1 MTRLN
6 RREFIQASTA
16 SLLLDGAKVS
26 ASPGGPGET
35 ADSAQ
40 SVRVE
45 QKSYTWEWSPSDDRF
60 RLLDKEG
67 RMMTSGIL
75 QPAVIVQRGG
85 NKQARKCVSGKPA
98 GHTARDGSVTVS
110 YAGVNGN
117 GRLSVTWRFDDEA
130 LWLDPIVYDSADS
143 ENIVALH
150 YFAQGTGEAARPTL
164 DNFYLILPGICES
177 PGMSPIVTSDLGLNM
192 TSWLG
197 RGSSPTP
204 GLLQQWG
211 LPAHFFCGLHRNKS
225 GAIKS
230 SLTQY
235 LSQAF
240 CCGLAELPSGDL
252 FLETREGR
260 HSLIVSYRSDLWENL
275 HGPGQLSLGA
285 KLYWAVGPN
294 YYQAI
299 RAYYR
304 GLVQAG
310 VSQKKTNS
318 PRKNAVAL
326 SPQFNCWGAE
336 VASEKEGAKL
346 DEATLRSF
354 YKDLKASGMK
364 AGMFVIDDKWEG
376 KYGNLEHS
384 ADRFPHFEEF
394 REQVRA
400 DGLHFGLWAAFMRCQ
415 DPADLGLNVS
425 HMLRLAD
432 GKPLISGGGD
442 SKYYILDFTQP
453 EVEKV
458 LRERARRFAERY
470 KADLVKFDFGYELP
484 PLSVAAP
491 KDMSWAGER
500 LMLKGLEVVVKGMR
514 EANPDQVVMY
524 YCLSPLFAEYFDLH
538 SPDDLFMAAGEYD
551 FEANRRFFFSSL
563 LGEIG
568 MPTYGSGGYDWVT
581 MPEIW
586 FDSALIGTLGSLNSF
601 VGDEQDAMPTPERIA
616 KYNGLCQVLRTSNC
630 FTIEPVDAD
639 YLSVTR
645 GAHSSSWARFES
657 GELVGVALRTRRLNG
672 QSGPAKFRDIV
683 QASAS
688 VVAASKTSD
697 GIAGT
702 TRLAVVPY
710 GEGELV
716 IQRSDR
722 QASEAAVTEHYFG
735 GNSKESRVQIR
746 EGTLRLPLRERDEN
760 GLPLEWIELNV
771 PA

>member
-1 MTRLN
+1 M
-6 RREFIQASTA
+6 
-16 SLLLDGAKVS
+16 D
-26 ASPGGPGET
+26 
-35 ADSAQ
+35 DSAQ

-45 QKSYTWEWSPSDDRF
+45 QKNYTWEWSRSDDRF
-60 RLLDKEG
+60 RLLDRQG
-67 RMMTSGIL
+67 RVMTSGIL
-75 QPAVIVQRGG
+75 QPAVIVQPGG
-85 NKQARKCVSGKPA
+85 NKQARKCVGGKPV
-98 GHTARDGSVTVS
+98 GHSAREGSVTVS

-117 GRLSVTWRFDDEA
+117 GKLSVTWRFDDEA
-130 LWLDPIVYDSADS
+130 LWLEPIVYDSPDS
-143 ENIVALH
+143 DNIVALH
-150 YFAQGTGEAARPTL
+150 YFAQGTGQDARPTL
-164 DNFYLILPGICES
+164 DNFYLILPGISES

-211 LPAHFFCGLHRNKS
+211 LPAHFFCGCHRTKP
-225 GAIKS
+225 GAVRS
-230 SLTQY
+230 SLTKY
-235 LSQAF
+235 VSEAF
-240 CCGLAELPSGDL
+240 CCGLAELPNGDL

-260 HSLIVSYRSDLWENL
+260 HSLIVSYRSDLWGNL
-275 HGPGQLSLGA
+275 RGPGQLNLGA

-294 YYQAI
+294 YYEAI

-304 GLVQAG
+304 GLVRAG
-310 VSQKKTNS
+310 VIQEKTNS
-318 PRKNAVAL
+318 ANKNAVTL

-336 VASEKEGAKL
+336 VAVEKEGAKL
-346 DEATLRSF
+346 GEATLRSF
-354 YKDLKASGMK
+354 YKDLKGSGMK
-364 AGMFVIDDKWEG
+364 AGTFVIDDKWEG
-376 KYGNLEHS
+376 EYGNLEHS
-384 ADRFPHFEEF
+384 EERFPHFEEF

-415 DPADLGLNVS
+415 DPADLGLDVS
-425 HMLRLAD
+425 HMLHLAD

-458 LRERARRFAERY
+458 LRARAKRFAERY
-470 KADLVKFDFGYELP
+470 KPDLVKFDFGYELP

-500 LMLKGLEVVVKGMR
+500 LMLKGLEVVVKGLR

-524 YCLSPLFAEYFDLH
+524 YCLSPLFIEYFDLH

-551 FEANRRFFFSSL
+551 VEANRRFFFSSL

-581 MPEIW
+581 MPETW
-586 FDSALIGTLGSLNSF
+586 FDSALLGTLGSLNSF

-616 KYNGLCQVLRTSNC
+616 KYNGLSHLLRASNF

-645 GAHSSSWARFES
+645 GAHASSWGRFES
-657 GELVGVALRTRRLNG
+657 GELVGVALRTRRLDG
-672 QSGPAKFRDIV
+672 REGAGKFRDIV
-683 QASAS
+683 RTTTS
-688 VVAASKTSD
+688 VVAASKTSH
-697 GIAGT
+697 GLAKT

-735 GNSKESRVQIR
+735 GNSKESRIEIR
-746 EGTLRLPLRERDEN
+746 EGTLRLPLRERDET
-760 GLPLEWIELNV
+760 GSPVEWIEVLV
-771 PA
+771 ALTAASG

>member
-1 MTRLN
+1 
-6 RREFIQASTA
+6 
-16 SLLLDGAKVS
+16 
-26 ASPGGPGET
+26 
-35 ADSAQ
+35 
-40 SVRVE
+40 
-45 QKSYTWEWSPSDDRF
+45 
-60 RLLDKEG
+60 
-67 RMMTSGIL
+67 
-75 QPAVIVQRGG
+75 
-85 NKQARKCVSGKPA
+85 
-98 GHTARDGSVTVS
+98 
-110 YAGVNGN
+110 
-117 GRLSVTWRFDDEA
+117 
-130 LWLDPIVYDSADS
+130 
-143 ENIVALH
+143 
-150 YFAQGTGEAARPTL
+150 
-164 DNFYLILPGICES
+164 
-177 PGMSPIVTSDLGLNM
+177 
-192 TSWLG
+192 
-197 RGSSPTP
+197 
-204 GLLQQWG
+204 
-211 LPAHFFCGLHRNKS
+211 
-225 GAIKS
+225 
-230 SLTQY
+230 
-235 LSQAF
+235 
-240 CCGLAELPSGDL
+240 
-252 FLETREGR
+252 
-260 HSLIVSYRSDLWENL
+260 
-275 HGPGQLSLGA
+275 
-285 KLYWAVGPN
+285 
-294 YYQAI
+294 
-299 RAYYR
+299 
-304 GLVQAG
+304 
-310 VSQKKTNS
+310 
-318 PRKNAVAL
+318 
-326 SPQFNCWGAE
+326 
-336 VASEKEGAKL
+336 
-346 DEATLRSF
+346 
-354 YKDLKASGMK
+354 
-364 AGMFVIDDKWEG
+364 
-376 KYGNLEHS
+376 
-384 ADRFPHFEEF
+384 
-394 REQVRA
+394 
-400 DGLHFGLWAAFMRCQ
+400 
-415 DPADLGLNVS
+415 
-425 HMLRLAD
+425 
-432 GKPLISGGGD
+432 
-442 SKYYILDFTQP
+442 
-453 EVEKV
+453 
-458 LRERARRFAERY
+458 
-470 KADLVKFDFGYELP
+470 
-484 PLSVAAP
+484 
-491 KDMSWAGER
+491 MSWAGER